1 MSDLQKTLKRFAI
14 ASGNYNEFYE
24 LSLNFLKKQKVTIH
38 KLIVQIGCTDLE
50 TFYNYQTRLNR
61 LQRGSHAH

>member
-24 LSLNFLKKQKVTIH
+24 LSLNFLKKQ
-38 KLIVQIGCTDLE
+38 TDLE